1 MGIFLVAFQLTFR
14 KEKANLYVT
23 EPDSL
28 KCCLAGSHV
37 GFANLGLYS
46 GSGKALGGSIPPPP
60 HSIQNRRS
68 FFLPFLPAAG
78 AYCQLPGVVVWSE
91 RLPGV

>member
-1 MGIFLVAFQLTFR
+1 MLGLQTWGFILDLEKPLVAAF
-14 KEKANLYVT
+14 
-23 EPDSL
+23 PPSL
-28 KCCLAGSHV
+28 
-37 GFANLGLYS
+37 
-46 GSGKALGGSIPPPP
+46 
-60 HSIQNRRS
+60 QNRRS

>member
-1 MGIFLVAFQLTFR
+1 MGIFLVAFQLTFK

-37 GFANLGLYS
+37 GFANLRLYS

-60 HSIQNRRS
+60 TPFKTEGVFSFP
-68 FFLPFLPAAG
+68 FFLLQALTAS
-78 AYCQLPGVVVWSE
+78 CQVW
-91 RLPGV
+91 